1 MKSVFIVYNSY
12 KDTSVKLYNDIK
24 NKLKKLNIR
33 EENKENYKNADFMIV
48 IGGDGTLLRASK
60 YLVDENIPV
69 IAINQG
75 SLGFLT
81 DIKTEETFEMI
92 NLFLENRYNYEERN
106 FLELNVNNK
115 IFYALND
122 IVISKNGILSRIKK
136 IDLFSNGIYVNT
148 YRADGI
154 IFATPTG
161 STAYSLSSGGPIVHP
176 KLKVTIITPIAP
188 HTLSAR
194 PIIIDGDDIITFK
207 VLENTDD
214 LSITIDGQESIN
226 FTEKNMSIKLS
237 KKKIILVKPENRDY
251 YSILRTKL
259 KWGDKL
265 C

>member
-1 MKSVFIVYNSY
+1 M
-12 KDTSVKLYNDIK
+12 
-24 NKLKKLNIR
+24 
-33 EENKENYKNADFMIV
+33 
-48 IGGDGTLLRASK
+48 
-60 YLVDENIPV
+60 
-69 IAINQG
+69 
-75 SLGFLT
+75 
-81 DIKTEETFEMI
+81 
-92 NLFLENRYNYEERN
+92 LFR
-106 FLELNVNNK
+106 
-115 IFYALND
+115 
-122 IVISKNGILSRIKK
+122 S
-136 IDLFSNGIYVNT
+136 
-148 YRADGI
+148 
-154 IFATPTG
+154 
-161 STAYSLSSGGPIVHP
+161 AYSLSSGGPIVHP